1 MSSFLLFF
9 YTSFYVFVTISTG
22 TNEKHRPAVG
32 VIRWDA
38 WNLFKDQYDPISF
51 YLHRA
56 LSPEKFHYRIPFYA
70 SILSPTNISFNGDRQ
85 IVMDQEILYA
95 KHAGIDYWAFD
106 TYCTFGSN
114 CTTNNTYCS
123 QYYKQ
128 TSNQYCPRNPA
139 YGLNLYLS
147 SAYRSLLNFTF
158 ILLGS
163 SPCDVTFQQQYLD
176 LMKHPQFQTVLDGRS
191 LLYLFQFD
199 DAEADICGG
208 GWTGSGQVF
217 QRFRQMAINQGLQN
231 PYMVLM
237 DFDVRTVQSHA
248 SMLGFD
254 AISTYALPGGT
265 LEGTPFVQ
273 LLHSAQTWWQSAHQ
287 IGAKMVP
294 IVPTGW
300 DPRPRA
306 ENPVPW
312 VIEGPEHYIQPSV
325 EELQELIRSGMN
337 FTCTYNQTA
346 EAQTI
351 IIYAW
356 NECSETSG
364 SLIPSLGNG
373 TLYIDALSKILPNYC

>member
-1 MSSFLLFF
+1 MSLPSVFICTVFL
-9 YTSFYVFVTISTG
+9 ISISILSG
-22 TNEKHRPAVG
+22 INVEHRPTVG

-38 WNLFKDQYDPISF
+38 WNLFNNQYDPISY

-56 LSPEKFHYRIPFYA
+56 LTPEEFHFRIPFYG
-70 SILSPTNISFNGDRQ
+70 SVHSPTNISFNGDIQ
-85 IVMDQEILYA
+85 NVMDQEILYA

-114 CTTNNTYCS
+114 CTTNNTYCT

-139 YGLNLYLS
+139 YGLDLYLS
-147 SAYRSLLNFTF
+147 S
-158 ILLGS
+158 S
-163 SPCDVTFQQQYLD
+163 SPCDVTFQQQYID
-176 LMKHPQFQTVLDGRS
+176 LMKQPQFQTVLGGRP

-199 DAEADICGG
+199 NAEADICGG
-208 GWTGSGQVF
+208 GWPGSGQVF
-217 QRFRQMAINQGLQN
+217 QKFRQLAISQGLQN

-237 DFDVRTVQSHA
+237 DFDVATVQSHA
-248 SMLGFD
+248 SMLEFD

-265 LEGTPFVQ
+265 NEGTPFVE
-273 LLHSAQTWWQSAHQ
+273 LLHSAQQWWQSAHQ
-287 IGAKMVP
+287 IGAKMIP
-294 IVPTGW
+294 IAPTGW

-312 VIEGPEHYIQPSV
+312 VDEGPQHYFQPTV
-325 EELQELIRSGMN
+325 EELQTLIRNGIN

-373 TLYIDALSKILPNYC
+373 TLYIDALSKVLPMYC

>member
-1 MSSFLLFF
+1 MTLSNVFF
-9 YTSFYVFVTISTG
+9 YVISVVSIAISTEIAI
-22 TNEKHRPAVG
+22 NNRPSVG
-32 VIRWDA
+32 IIRWDA
-38 WNLFKDQYDPISF
+38 WNLFNNQYDPISF

-70 SILSPTNISFNGDRQ
+70 SVLSPTNISFNGDLQ
-85 IVMDQEILYA
+85 NVMDQEILYA

-106 TYCTFGSN
+106 TYCQFGSN

-123 QYYKQ
+123 QYYTQ
-128 TSNQYCPRNPA
+128 TSNLYCPRNPA

-147 SAYRSLLNFTF
+147 SEYKSLLNFTF

-163 SPCDVTFQQQYLD
+163 SPCDASFQQSYID
-176 LMKHPQFQTVLDGRS
+176 LMKLPQFQTVRGGRP

-199 DAEADICGG
+199 NAEADKCGG
-208 GWTGSGQVF
+208 GWLGSGQVF
-217 QRFRQMAINQGLQN
+217 QKFRQMAISQGLQN
-231 PYMVLM
+231 PYLVLM

-265 LEGTPFVQ
+265 IDGTPFVE
-273 LLHSAQTWWQSAHQ
+273 LFNSAQRWWQSASD
-287 IGAKMVP
+287 IGAKIVP
-294 IVPTGW
+294 IAPTGW

-312 VIEGPEHYIQPSV
+312 VNEGPEHYIQPTV
-325 EELQELIRSGMN
+325 EELQQLIRSGIN
-337 FTCTYNQTA
+337 FTCTHNQTA

-356 NECSETSG
+356 NESSETSG
-364 SLIPSLGNG
+364 SLVPSMGNG
-373 TLYIDALSKILPNYC
+373 TLYIDALSKILPMFC